1 MKQDGLYG
9 LLGSG
14 HRARRT
20 QAGRECNQLFIS
32 RYIPTR
38 TDHGSGY
45 IPSRP
50 YPHPA
55 PYTATRRLPYY
66 HGGAALPIP
75 PEEKHKRTNNPAL
88 RPYFQQIPAF
98 PASLFL
104 SSGPLSPVHTRCG
117 RGSVAPTQACCVQ
130 SLPDQL
136 VSSALSVAE
145 PLPKMVVPDHSD
157 LSLSPL
163 PRGGLF
169 HWTEPWGSQ
178 RRYYAVQ
185 VCSGGFVKTFRLE
198 VRIPG
203 EKACCAA
210 APCNGVCEDLSFGI
224 S

>member
-45 IPSRP
+45 ISSKP

-66 HGGAALPIP
+66 HGGAAPPIP

-88 RPYFQQIPAF
+88 RPSFQQIPAF
-98 PASLFL
+98 PVSLSL
-104 SSGPLSPVHTRCG
+104 SSGPLSLVPTRCG

-130 SLPDQL
+130 SLPDQS
-136 VSSALSVAE
+136 VSSALSVTVA
-145 PLPKMVVPDHSD
+145 M
-157 LSLSPL
+157 
-163 PRGGLF
+163 GG
-169 HWTEPWGSQ
+169 PM
-178 RRYYAVQ
+178 RRRR
-185 VCSGGFVKTFRLE
+185 SR
-198 VRIPG
+198 R
-203 EKACCAA
+203 
-210 APCNGVCEDLSFGI
+210 NGVGREYECPAGSRVERLILHACSC
-224 S
+224 